1 MTLHLVKLCVGAES
15 IADHEAWIKE
25 KLAAMKARGETPE
38 QRHTTAWS
46 PKRVA
51 ELLDGGSI
59 YWVIKGQ
66 IASRQEIL
74 DVRPFTD
81 GEGVSRCHLVLKSKV
96 IPVAR
101 AGCVPSRAGA
111 IFPPTRR
118 RRTSPAA
125 RRGWRNARRH
135 AQGIARSWPSL
146 SAPGFPASA
155 LFCDFDVVLSS
166 A

>member
-15 IADHEAWIKE
+15 IADHEAWIRE

-38 QRHTTAWS
+38 QRHTTRMV

-81 GEGVSRCHLVLKSKV
+81 GEGVS
-96 IPVAR
+96 A
-101 AGCVPSRAGA
+101 A
-111 IFPPTRR
+111 ISCS
-118 RRTSPAA
+118 SP
-125 RRGWRNARRH
+125 R
-135 AQGIARSWPSL
+135 
-146 SAPGFPASA
+146 
-155 LFCDFDVVLSS
+155 
-166 A
+166 